1 MSGRPNPGRAGAVG
15 VAVLALGL
23 VTVSCGSTV
32 PVPTSAQSAP
42 PGAPAAGGGLSV
54 PTGTTTNGSSA
65 GPSFHGAGGAVGG
78 GTNAGTTG
86 VGGGTSGG
94 TGGTSGGTS
103 TGGTSTG
110 GTGGGTRQRSGR
122 SAQACCT
129 GCRPITGA
137 IQGAAPADAT
147 VATATVVAVP
157 GFSEITFTAESFAS
171 TTASM
176 PA

>member
-94 TGGTSGGTS
+94 GNRGTTPVGGPSGGPTSASAPGITTTTIYLGALYLKNQAAGNAAAGAAGEGGT
-103 TGGTSTG
+103 
-110 GTGGGTRQRSGR
+110 
-122 SAQACCT
+122 
-129 GCRPITGA
+129 
-137 IQGAAPADAT
+137 
-147 VATATVVAVP
+147 
-157 GFSEITFTAESFAS
+157 
-171 TTASM
+171 
-176 PA
+176 